1 MMFYVLFYITLEGQS
16 LSAPTQVLF
25 GKMFHT
31 GSHNLTGIIR
41 HWCRQSML
49 VVLPSPTPLPLSR
62 DGLNALS
69 VHRACNCSSWLGS
82 FAQGEDICILYS
94 CKKCELGLFLD

>member
-1 MMFYVLFYITLEGQS
+1 MFYVLFYITLEGQS

-49 VVLPSPTPLPLSR
+49 VVLPSPIPSPFLVM
-62 DGLNALS
+62 ALM
-69 VHRACNCSSWLGS
+69 L
-82 FAQGEDICILYS
+82 
-94 CKKCELGLFLD
+94 